1 MKVEPE
7 ITYKGFEPSG
17 QIQARVEK
25 ELRQLEA
32 HHPRITAC
40 KVIVEAGSGRRRT
53 GDLAEVTLHVVMPG
67 AREVAVSNRQDD
79 ASAHSNVM
87 VAIRD
92 AFAAAERQLRALK
105 PDPRTEAQTPT
116 RLAGTVS
123 RFIAGEPAGFITAQD
138 GTDYYLHA
146 REVTGAKFDTLTVGE
161 SVTFRP
167 DEGEKG
173 PMARAVHRR
182 GE

>member
-1 MKVEPE
+1 MQVEPE
-7 ITYKGFEPSG
+7 ITYKRFEPSER
-17 QIQARVEK
+17 IQARVEK

-40 KVIVEAGSGRRRT
+40 KVIVEGGARRRRT

-67 AREVAVSNRQDD
+67 AREIAVSNRQDD
-79 ASAHSNVM
+79 AGAHSDVM

-105 PDPRTEAQTPT
+105 PDPRTEASTQR
-116 RLAGTVS
+116 RLAGTVA
-123 RFIAGEPAGFITAQD
+123 RFIAGEPVGFITAED
-138 GTDYYLHA
+138 GTEYYLHA
-146 REVTGAKFDTLTVGE
+146 REVTGAKFETLTVGE
-161 SVTFRP
+161 AVTFRP

-182 GE
+182 GH